1 MFGILKVKK
10 CGLEPADKQRY
21 NAHFCGGCHAMV
33 EFGGRLSSL
42 LTNYDVTLWL
52 LMATALEESL
62 GQAKPPELKP
72 CTALPFMKVWVHPL
86 RPEVRKTL
94 ASLNLALVGAK
105 IEDNLLDGES
115 KWLGYAFRPLRSAH
129 TKALEALTE
138 LNFPVDVIL
147 RLAERQ
153 KALETTP
160 GSSFDDL
167 SRPTE
172 ELLSCVFAF
181 LATLYA
187 PLPQPALAEQLAQAG
202 QALGSALYRLDA
214 LSDIEK
220 DLKQGSFNALTSNF
234 GSKSGK
240 GWTISNQ
247 QFQQLSRMIG
257 ESLDQLEAA
266 VVELPLVATEPLI
279 QGLLA
284 HLRASSKQHLTKLK
298 LSYSPSVAE
307 PTSGRWFGLSRS
319 FGWGSRQR
327 RGRAAFVAPITIQC
341 DGCACD
347 GCCDGCGSA
356 GCEGCSGAGCDCCGS
371 ASCDSCS
378 ACSCGEGCS
387 GLTCGEGCS
396 CAELTCEC
404 CIEPGAECCCDV
416 SCYHCGDYV
425 LSDCCCCGVVWR
437 DRTSQPLYN
446 APDVDVPE
454 ADSTGKPVRERRKWS
469 LGKPKKKPKTGGV
482 PTTPEEAQKAEDQ
495 GNSELPLQP

>member
-21 NAHFCGGCHAMV
+21 SAHFCGGCHAMV

-42 LTNYDVTLWL
+42 LTNYDVTVWL

-72 CTALPFMKVWVHPL
+72 CTALPFMRVWVHPL

-129 TKALEALTE
+129 SKALETLTE
-138 LNFPVDVIL
+138 LNFPVDVISS
-147 RLAERQ
+147 LAESQ
-153 KALETTP
+153 KAVETTP
-160 GSSFDDL
+160 GSSLDDL

-172 ELLSCVFAF
+172 ELLSCIFAF

-187 PLPQPALAEQLAQAG
+187 PLPDPTLAEQLAQAG

-220 DLKQGSFNALTSNF
+220 DLKQGSFNALMSSF
-234 GSKSGK
+234 GSKSNK
-240 GWTISNQ
+240 RWIISVQ
-247 QFQQLSRMIG
+247 QFQQLSGMIAQ
-257 ESLDQLEAA
+257 SLDQLEAA
-266 VVELPLVATEPLI
+266 LSRLPLIATEPLI

-298 LSYSPSVAE
+298 QSYSPSVAE
-307 PTSGRWFGLSRS
+307 PTSGDWFGLRRS

-341 DGCACD
+341 DGCDAC
-347 GCCDGCGSA
+347 CACDGCGSA
-356 GCEGCSGAGCDCCGS
+356 GCDCCSGA
-371 ASCDSCS
+371 SCDACS
-378 ACSCGEGCS
+378 AAECGACSCGEGCGGIS
-387 GLTCGEGCS
+387 CGEGCN

-416 SCYHCGDYV
+416 SCYHCSDYA
-425 LSDCCCCGVVWR
+425 LSDCCCCGIVWR
-437 DRTSQPLYN
+437 DRSPAPLYN
-446 APDVDVPE
+446 APDVEVSEDHQGE
-454 ADSTGKPVRERRKWS
+454 KPVRERRKWS

-482 PTTPEEAQKAEDQ
+482 PTQPEEGQKADDQ
-495 GNSELPLQP
+495 GNSELPLEP